1 MFVFSPPPLN
11 ACQDPS
17 EETFT
22 VLSDEDKQRL
32 EELQLLKNKETSV
45 AIEVKLINGII
56 FVGEGIR
63 VSDWEVCAF

>member
-1 MFVFSPPPLN
+1 MFFLPPPLN

-45 AIEVKLINGII
+45 AIEVKLINGIN
-56 FVGEGIR
+56 VGEGIR
-63 VSDWEVCAF
+63 VSDWKVYVF

>member
-1 MFVFSPPPLN
+1 MFVFPPPN
-11 ACQDPS
+11 MYQDPS

-45 AIEVKLINGII
+45 AIEVKLINYMKGW
-56 FVGEGIR
+56 GGMRE
-63 VSDWEVCAF
+63 